1 MSATTDLLSIAPEVR
16 AALDDGRAVVALE
29 STITTHGLPRP
40 DNLAAA
46 RAAEAA
52 VRAAGAVPATVAT
65 RDGRILVGLEGDE
78 LEALAAAE
86 GIPKVSRQNLA
97 AVLTT
102 AGWAGTTVSATMIAA
117 HLAGIEVFATGGI
130 GGVHRGGQASM
141 DISADLDELARTP
154 VTVVCAGPK
163 SILDVG
169 RTLEALETRGVP
181 VVGWKSD
188 DVAGFYSRSSGQRA
202 PSRVDTVEQA
212 ARLIAIQRALGLT
225 TGILVTVPLTPDLA
239 LPDEEVAAAVE
250 RAEVEAAA
258 AGIHGPAS
266 TPYVLGRVA
275 ALTDGRSVRANLA
288 LIERD
293 ATVAGQLA
301 VALATLHDHVPVFG
315 TGTDQTGIGQSD
327 RRSRVHFRPRAT

>member
-1 MSATTDLLSIAPEVR
+1 MNTTTDLLHITPEVR

-40 DNLAAA
+40 DNLHAA

-65 RDGRILVGLEGDE
+65 HDGRILVGLAADE
-78 LEALAAAE
+78 LEALAAAD

-97 AVLTT
+97 AVLTSP
-102 AGWAGTTVSATMIAA
+102 GWGGTTVSATMIAA

-130 GGVHRGGQASM
+130 GGVHRGGEASM

-181 VVGWKSD
+181 VLGWQSE
-188 DVAGFYSRSSGQRA
+188 DVAGFYSRSSSHRA
-202 PSRVDTVEQA
+202 PSRVDSAEQA
-212 ARLIAIQRALGLT
+212 ARLIAIQRALGLA
-225 TGILVTVPLTPDLA
+225 TGILVTVPLPPDLA
-239 LPDEEVAAAVE
+239 LPEEEVAAAVE
-250 RAEVEAAA
+250 QAEAEAAA
-258 AGIHGPAS
+258 ASIHGPAS
-266 TPYVLGRVA
+266 TPFVLGRVA
-275 ALTDGRSVRANLA
+275 QLTEGRSVRANLA

-293 ATVAGQLA
+293 ATVAGHIA
-301 VALATLHDHVPVFG
+301 VALAV
-315 TGTDQTGIGQSD
+315 SD
-327 RRSRVHFRPRAT
+327 TRARPA

>member
-1 MSATTDLLSIAPEVR
+1 MSPTPDLLYLAREVR

-52 VRAAGAVPATVAT
+52 VRAAGAIPATVAT

-102 AGWAGTTVSATMIAA
+102 AGWGGTTVSATMIAA

-130 GGVHRGGQASM
+130 GGVHRGGEASM
-141 DISADLDELARTP
+141 DISADLDELSRTP

-181 VVGWKSD
+181 VVGWQSD
-188 DVAGFYSRSSGQRA
+188 EVAGFYSRSSGHRA
-202 PSRVDTVEQA
+202 PSRVDSAEQA
-212 ARLIAIQRALGLT
+212 ARLIAVQRSLGLA
-225 TGILVTVPLTPDLA
+225 TGILLTVPLPEEVA

-250 RAEVEAAA
+250 QAEAEATA

-266 TPYVLGRVA
+266 TPFVLGRVA
-275 ALTDGRSVRANLA
+275 ALTGGRSVRANLA

-293 ATVAGQLA
+293 ATVAGRIA
-301 VALATLHDHVPVFG
+301 VALATLRGRADPFDAG
-315 TGTDQTGIGQSD
+315 SD
-327 RRSRVHFRPRAT
+327 